1 MILLTGAT
9 GYVGAALRAAL
20 EQRGLSLRL
29 LTRAEDT
36 ICGAPHGERVH
47 WDMSSGDDLP
57 EGVFDG
63 VSSVIHCAGLA
74 HREADERASQRINVE
89 ATSDLARRALEAGV
103 SHFIYVSSLN
113 VVPAEALSPLH
124 SADYY
129 PEPQERYAASKWRAE
144 QLLCQVFAERH
155 SQLTVV
161 RPGLVYDIELTA
173 NLKTVNNALRW
184 WPLCL
189 PSVGHRSMVARGD
202 LVALLIS
209 CALGTSGAPAGEDTL
224 VATDGVI
231 YDAERISRAL
241 SQGMKWGVMPQWLC
255 HLAGRVLDWK
265 KGNEAGSHWRGLSAD
280 HWTGDAPVVAGWQ
293 PSLTLESF
301 AARERGRS

>member
-9 GYVGAALRAAL
+9 GYVGAALSAAL
-20 EQRGLSLRL
+20 QQRGLSLRL
-29 LTRAEDT
+29 LTRAEAT
-36 ICGAPHGERVH
+36 INDAHQVESVH

-74 HREADERASQRINVE
+74 HREADERAYQCINVE

-113 VVPAEALSPLH
+113 VVPAEAVSPLDL
-124 SADYY
+124 ADQY
-129 PEPQERYAASKWRAE
+129 PEPRERYAASKWRAE
-144 QLLCQVFAERH
+144 QRLCQMFAEHH

-161 RPGLVYDIELTA
+161 RPGLVYDVELTA
-173 NLKTVNNALRW
+173 NLKTVDSVLRW
-184 WPLCL
+184 WPLRL

-209 CALGTSGAPAGEDTL
+209 CALGTSGAPAGEETL
-224 VATDGVI
+224 VATDGAV

-255 HLAGRVLDWK
+255 RLAGRVLDWK
-265 KGNEAGSHWRGLSAD
+265 KGNEAGSHWRSLSAD

-293 PSLTLESF
+293 PTVTLGSR
-301 AARERGRS
+301 AVRERGRS

>member
-9 GYVGAALRAAL
+9 GYVGAALCAAL
-20 EQRGLSLRL
+20 EQRALSLRL

-36 ICGAPHGERVH
+36 TNAAPHGERMH

-63 VSSVIHCAGLA
+63 VSAVIHCAGLA
-74 HREADERASQRINVE
+74 HREADERAYQRINVE

-113 VVPAEALSPLH
+113 VVPTEALSPVDSSDH
-124 SADYY
+124 Y

-144 QLLCQVFAERH
+144 QRLCQLFAEHH

-161 RPGLVYDIELTA
+161 RPGLVYDVELTA

-184 WPLCL
+184 WPLRL

-209 CALGTSGAPAGEDTL
+209 CALGASGAPAGEETL
-224 VATDGVI
+224 VATDGAD
-231 YDAERISRAL
+231 YDAESISRAL
-241 SQGMKWGVMPQWLC
+241 SQGIKWGVMPHWLC
-255 HLAGRVLDWK
+255 RLAGRVLDWK
-265 KGNEAGSHWRGLSAD
+265 KGSEAGTHWRSLSAN
-280 HWTGDAPVVAGWQ
+280 HWTGDAPVVSGWQ
-293 PSLTLESF
+293 SSVTLESC
-301 AARERGRS
+301 AASRRGRS